1 MDINNRF
8 PNKTFGSATNVYF
21 YTTDG
26 KRILSDENIRK
37 CERYLIKHVNYANN
51 TPKRN
56 IDLVHTL
63 ERDNKANVSDIDYSI
78 MHVARSFYKFVK
90 SQSAGFVT
98 LITGNDVDVV
108 NQEAKKIGKAKH
120 LAKNLT
126 GGTQSF
132 ETSYS
137 ANLYNL
143 AAEKVAE
150 KRGIYRSGG
159 RQAFGILFNPILNKN
174 GQLKKF
180 EYVRSGYFDESKVK

>member
-1 MDINNRF
+1 MDVNNRF
-8 PNKTFGSATNVYF
+8 PNKSFGSATNVYF

-37 CERYLIKHVNYANN
+37 CERYVLKHINYANK
-51 TPKRN
+51 PKERN
-56 IDLVHTL
+56 INLVSTL
-63 ERDNKANVSDIDYSI
+63 EYDRKANVRDIDYSF

-98 LITGNDVDVV
+98 LITGNDVNIV

-120 LAKNLT
+120 IAKDIT

-137 ANLYNL
+137 TGLYL
-143 AAEKVAE
+143 SAAEKISE
-150 KRGIYRSGG
+150 RRGIYRNGA
-159 RQAFGILFNPILNKN
+159 RQAFGVLFNPILNKN
-174 GQLKKF
+174 GKLKKF